1 MAFFLDS
8 FVMFSTQILFF
19 LGGWIFFMRKL
30 FKNYEVHHG
39 SVQLTF
45 SVTFA
50 LSCTL
55 FELIIFEILGVLHSD
70 SRFFHWRIDLYAIL
84 FILIVVLPFYIAY
97 FLVSNIPFVVQRH
110 MTIILTAG
118 AWLVFIYF
126 FWKLGDPF
134 PILSPKHGILS
145 IEQVI
150 SRVGVIGVTLAAIL
164 SGFGAV
170 NCPYT
175 YMAYFTRP
183 VTEADVHTH
192 ERKFMQVMDMILTK
206 KKRLAMAERDQL
218 QRASTTPRPSGIW
231 GMLKSV
237 TNTSNNANVSQLQ
250 QEIKGYEELSRQLYI
265 ELVDL
270 NSTMERIEY
279 TKTLKGQF
287 FNLSGYFFSLYCLWK
302 ITICTINIIFDR
314 VGKTDPISK
323 FFEICI
329 NWLGFDFD
337 VKFWSQQISFIVVGI
352 IIVTQI
358 RGLLIK
364 LTKFFYTMAST
375 KSSNIIVLGLAQIM
389 GMYFVSSVLLM
400 RMNVPP
406 TYRMIITEVLGD
418 LQFNFYHRWFDNM
431 FLISA
436 LSSIA
441 FLYLAHKQAPEKSV
455 GGT

>member
-84 FILIVVLPFYIAY
+84 FVLIVVLPFYIAY
-97 FLVSNIPFVVQRH
+97 FLVSNVPF
-110 MTIILTAG
+110 
-118 AWLVFIYF
+118 
-126 FWKLGDPF
+126 
-134 PILSPKHGILS
+134 GILS

-183 VTEADVHTH
+183 VTEADVHNH
-192 ERKFMQVMDMILTK
+192 DRKFMQVMDMILTK
-206 KKRLAMAERDQL
+206 KKR
-218 QRASTTPRPSGIW
+218 SNFF
-231 GMLKSV
+231 LKEIKPD
-237 TNTSNNANVSQLQ
+237 VSQLQ

-323 FFEICI
+323 FFEIFVG
-329 NWLGFDFD
+329 WLGFDFD

-364 LTKFFYTMAST
+364 LTKFFYTMASA

-406 TYRMIITEVLGD
+406 QYRMIITEVLGD

-455 GGT
+455 GGS